1 MSLFYY
7 NSLTMGAPS
16 KKNAMSLET
25 GKLPSI
31 PQVLL
36 KLIEACHKVDVS
48 FEELSSIIQQDAAL
62 SAKIISV
69 GNSPV
74 YAQWRGIKDFNRLLV
89 VLGLGTIKSIAIT
102 SAVHQFFSQFDGET
116 DRVMRGFW
124 RGSLACAY
132 SAKALARLT
141 GYESEDE
148 AYLAGLL
155 HKIGQL
161 VLLHQSPEEYTQ
173 ILLSEGFDA
182 DLDAKERELFGTTGA
197 EVGAML
203 IDNWGLD
210 SFLSDAVLFQREPA
224 ESILDTPRLV
234 KLINFAHKLAQRSES
249 QEKLFEE
256 ADLLFGLSQALL
268 EDLFDDVDAQVQQSA
283 KAMGISLDVEK
294 SREDEATAAEKA
306 DSERVRLELAKQV
319 RNIALLGGVRG
330 QLGDEGDL
338 DSTIQVILQ
347 DLNILF
353 SLPRSLCFLYAPD
366 EGRLNMVGTNFSSQ
380 DVQREFSISLEA
392 GRSLVADVLLQST
405 PLSSYDD
412 AGSQRSSVVD
422 HQLVKLLAED
432 GMLCIPLLADE
443 EKVGVLVAAVG
454 EERFPELWNHY
465 ALMSYFSG
473 EAARAVRRRYQATH
487 ERQQLLETERTQQ
500 LVHTRKLVHEANN
513 PLGIINNYL
522 EILSAKL
529 GEDQTTQFQFGILK
543 EEIERVAGIL
553 LRMRDIPKSEEV
565 PQGEVDLNGVI
576 LDLVSIFRSSLFTT
590 HAIKEELKLDDSMPP
605 LLSNRNSLK
614 QVLTNL
620 IKNAVEAMPDG
631 GSISIATRGQ
641 INVDGKLYVEL
652 TIADSGPGMPDEI
665 MPHLFS
671 PVTSSKG
678 KGHSGLGLT
687 IVKKLITDLRGTIS
701 CRSIKNEGTE
711 FRILLPFKKKGN

>member
-1 MSLFYY
+1 MNGF
-7 NSLTMGAPS
+7 
-16 KKNAMSLET
+16 
-25 GKLPSI
+25 
-31 PQVLL
+31 
-36 KLIEACHKVDVS
+36 DVCKAIRADP
-48 FEELSSIIQQDAAL
+48 E
-62 SAKIISV
+62 
-69 GNSPV
+69 
-74 YAQWRGIKDFNRLLV
+74 IKDTFIMMLTAK
-89 VLGLGTIKSIAIT
+89 G
-102 SAVHQFFSQFDGET
+102 QEF
-116 DRVMRGFW
+116 DRV
-124 RGSLACAY
+124 
-132 SAKALARLT
+132 
-141 GYESEDE
+141 
-148 AYLAGLL
+148 
-155 HKIGQL
+155 
-161 VLLHQSPEEYTQ
+161 
-173 ILLSEGFDA
+173 
-182 DLDAKERELFGTTGA
+182 TGA

-234 KLINFAHKLAQRSES
+234 KLINFAHKLAQRSEP

-268 EDLFDDVDAQVQQSA
+268 EDLFDDVDTQVQQSA
-283 KAMGISLDVEK
+283 KAMGIPLTVEK
-294 SREDEATAAEKA
+294 SREEEAAATEKA

-338 DSTIQVILQ
+338 DSTIQGILQ

-353 SLPRSLCFLYAPD
+353 SLPRSLCFLYEPD
-366 EGRLNMVGTNFSSQ
+366 GGRLNIAGTNFSSQ
-380 DVQREFSISLEA
+380 DLQREFSISLES
-392 GRSLVADVLLQST
+392 GRSLVADALLQST
-405 PLSSYDD
+405 PLSSYDA
-412 AGSQRSSVVD
+412 AGSRNASVVD
-422 HQLVKLLAED
+422 RQLVKLLAEG
-432 GMLCIPLLADE
+432 GMLCIPLIAEE
-443 EKVGVLVAAVG
+443 EKVGVLVAAVAQG
-454 EERFPELWNHY
+454 QFPELWNHY
-465 ALMSYFSG
+465 DLMTYFSG
-473 EAARAVRRRYQATH
+473 EAARAVRRRYQAIH

-500 LVHTRKLVHEANN
+500 LVHTRKLIHEANN

-553 LRMRDIPKSEEV
+553 LRMRDVPKSEEV
-565 PQGEVDLNGVI
+565 PKGEVDLNGVI

-590 HAIKEELKLDDSMPP
+590 HSIIEELRLDDSMPP
-605 LLSNRNSLK
+605 LLSDRNSLK

-620 IKNAVEAMPDG
+620 IKNAVEAMPNG
-631 GSISIATRGQ
+631 GSISIATRGR

-678 KGHSGLGLT
+678 KGHSGLRLT
-687 IVKKLITDLRGTIS
+687 IVKKLITDLQGIIS

-711 FRILLPFKKKGN
+711 FRILLPFKIKGH

>member
-1 MSLFYY
+1 MSVFYY

-16 KKNAMSLET
+16 KKNAMILDT

-48 FEELSSIIQQDAAL
+48 FEELSGIIQQDAAL
-62 SAKIISV
+62 SAKIIAV

-74 YAQWRGIKDFNRLLV
+74 YAQWNGIKDFNRLLV
-89 VLGLGTIKSIAIT
+89 VLGVGAIKSIAIT
-102 SAVHQFFSQFDGET
+102 SAVHQFFSQFDSDT
-116 DRVMRGFW
+116 DRVMRRFW
-124 RGSLACAY
+124 RDSLACAY
-132 SAKALARLT
+132 SAKALAGLT

-161 VLLHQSPEEYTQ
+161 VLLNQSPKEYTG
-173 ILLSEGFDA
+173 LLLGSGQDTE
-182 DLDAKERELFGTTGA
+182 LDAKERELFGTTGA
-197 EVGAML
+197 EVGALL

-234 KLINFAHKLAQRSES
+234 KLINFAHKLGERSEP

-256 ADLLFGLSQALL
+256 ADLLFGLNQPLL
-268 EDLFDDVDAQVQQSA
+268 EELYEKVDAQVEQSA
-283 KAMGISLDVEK
+283 KAMGIQLDPG
-294 SREDEATAAEKA
+294 RGQDDAAAPMEQA
-306 DSERVRLELAKQV
+306 ESERVRLELAKQV

-330 QLGDEGDL
+330 TLGDEGDL

-353 SLPRSLCFLYAPD
+353 SLPRSLCFLLDAD
-366 EGRLNMVGTNFSSQ
+366 SGRLSMAGSNFSSQ
-380 DVQREFSISLEA
+380 ELQREFSIALEA
-392 GRSLVADVLLQST
+392 GRSLVVDALLQGA
-405 PLSSYDD
+405 PLSSYD
-412 AGSQRSSVVD
+412 AAESQTPSVVD
-422 HQLVKLLAED
+422 YQLVKLLGD
-432 GMLCIPLLADE
+432 GGMLCIPLVSE
-443 EKVGVLVAAVG
+443 EQKVGVLVSAVVN
-454 EERFPELWNHY
+454 ERFPELWNHY
-465 ALMSYFSG
+465 SLMTYFSG
-473 EAARAVRRRYQATH
+473 EAARAVRRRYQVTQ
-487 ERQQLLETERTQQ
+487 ERQQMLEAEHDQR
-500 LVHTRKLVHEANN
+500 LSYTRKLVHEANN

-529 GEDQTTQFQFGILK
+529 GDDQTTQFQFGILK

-553 LRMRDIPKSEEV
+553 LRMRDLPKSEEQ
-565 PQGEVDLNGVI
+565 PEGEVDLNGVI
-576 LDLVSIFRSSLFTT
+576 LDLISIFRSSLFTT
-590 HAIKEELKLDDSMPP
+590 HTIKEELKLDDSIP
-605 LLSNRNSLK
+605 LLISNRNSLK

-620 IKNAVEAMPDG
+620 IKNAVEAMPNG
-631 GSISIATRGQ
+631 GSITIATRGR

-652 TIADSGPGMPDEI
+652 TIADSGPGIADDILPK
-665 MPHLFS
+665 LFT

-687 IVKKLITDLRGTIS
+687 IVKKLITDLQGIIS

-711 FRILLPFKKKGN
+711 FRILLPS